1 MTTAVSR
8 VKRGLRDPK
17 QGAYSVN
24 AAISYPRSKK
34 PYMDWL
40 DVAAVF
46 KIRRPA
52 DRGAIPGLVYIP
64 TRVEIHGPHQAR
76 RDQTA

>member
-1 MTTAVSR
+1 MSNAVSR
-8 VKRGLRDPK
+8 ARRGLRDPK

-24 AAISYPRSKK
+24 AAVSYPQSKK
-34 PYMDWL
+34 LYMDWL

-46 KIRRPA
+46 KVRRPA